1 MDCTQKV
8 RVSEDQPRSPEPGVL
23 AQLEERSTSNWK
35 VDGSSPLI
43 ATSKAKVLIT
53 CNSKMSLSI
62 CKMVA
67 CGFRKMTQEKVQ
79 VSVCCFL
86 QKQCSSW
93 LLLNRECDRCFQR
106 HRMP

>member
-8 RVSEDQPRSPEPGVL
+8 RVSEGQPRSPEPGVL

-53 CNSKMSLSI
+53 CNFENELI
-62 CKMVA
+62 HLQN
-67 CGFRKMTQEKVQ
+67 GGLPIPQEVI
-79 VSVCCFL
+79 L
-86 QKQCSSW
+86 P
-93 LLLNRECDRCFQR
+93 L
-106 HRMP
+106 